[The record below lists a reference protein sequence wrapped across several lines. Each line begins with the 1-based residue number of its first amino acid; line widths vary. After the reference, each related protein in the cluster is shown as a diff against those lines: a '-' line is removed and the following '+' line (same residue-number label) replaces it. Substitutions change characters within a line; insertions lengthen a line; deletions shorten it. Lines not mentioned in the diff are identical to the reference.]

1 MRLNSKL
8 LMRKSKDQNYNKNMM
23 QLDKSLIYLNNH
35 NAQIKNIILFL
46 INKILIQLV
55 LLKMKIKIQ
64 INLNKLTK
72 TFKIKIIQMLSINS
86 KMYLNLYI
94 DKGNK

>member
-1 MRLNSKL
+1 
-8 LMRKSKDQNYNKNMM
+8 
-23 QLDKSLIYLNNH
+23 
-35 NAQIKNIILFL
+35 
-46 INKILIQLV
+46 
-55 LLKMKIKIQ
+55 MKIKIQ